1 MPVKQVHILLS
12 GRVQGVG
19 FRYFACHQAEE
30 LHILGWVKNTRDGRV
45 EIEASGETQQVD
57 TFIFR
62 MKTGP
67 ARAMVTTVTVSNLSP
82 ERTFTSF
89 TIR

>member
-19 FRYFACHQAEE
+19 FRYFARHQAEE
-30 LHILGWVKNTRDGRV
+30 LNILGWVKNTPDGRV
-45 EIEASGETQQVD
+45 EIEASGEALQVD

-67 ARAMVTTVTVSNLSP
+67 ARAVVARFAVSDLSP
-82 ERTFTSF
+82 ERIFTRF